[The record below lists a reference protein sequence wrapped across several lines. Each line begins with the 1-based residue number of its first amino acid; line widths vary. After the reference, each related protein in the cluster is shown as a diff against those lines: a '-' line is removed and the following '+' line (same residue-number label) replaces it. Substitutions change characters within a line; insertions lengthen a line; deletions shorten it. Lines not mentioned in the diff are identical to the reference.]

1 MKNESNNIPENW
13 APRFFTIWG
22 GQAFSLFGSA
32 LVQFALVW
40 YLTRETGSATVLA
53 TATLVSLL
61 PNIFLGP
68 FIGALVDRWNRRLI
82 MIVADSSIAAATLGL
97 VWLFA
102 IGRVEVWHI
111 YAIMTIRSLGGAF
124 HHPAMTSS
132 TSLMV
137 PKKHLARISGANQTL
152 QGLIN
157 IFAPPLGALLIEA
170 ISTHNVLL
178 IDVATAALAVLPLLF
193 ISIPQPVR
201 QPQPNGQTKK
211 SSYWQDLGAGFT
223 YVRKWH
229 GLMGLIILAM
239 ALNFMLSPASALL
252 PLVITKVFEKGALEL
267 GWVESLFGAG
277 VIIGGITLSVWGG
290 FKRRIITS
298 LVGILGIGIGILL
311 IGIVPTDLFSLVL
324 VAMFL
329 VGFAQVFA
337 NGPLGAIMQ
346 STVAPE
352 MQGRVFSLLGAGATA
367 MMPLSLLIS
376 GPVSDYFGIRVWFI
390 FGGVATILMT
400 IAASFIPVIMNIESN
415 HGQARQ
421 EEPSSTDSAALVE

>member
-1 MKNESNNIPENW
+1 MQSQSHTIPENW

-102 IGRVEVWHI
+102 IGHVEVWHI
-111 YAIMTIRSLGGAF
+111 YAIMMIRSLGGAF

-352 MQGRVFSLLGAGATA
+352 MQGRVFSLLNAGATA

-376 GPVSDYFGIRVWFI
+376 GPVSDTFGIRVWFI

-421 EEPSSTDSAALVE
+421 EESSSTESAALVE

>member
-1 MKNESNNIPENW
+1 MQNQSHNVPENW

-40 YLTRETGSATVLA
+40 HLARETGSATVLA
-53 TATLVSLL
+53 MATLVSLL

-102 IGRVEVWHI
+102 TGRVEVWHI
-111 YAIMTIRSLGGAF
+111 YAIMMIRSLGGVF

-137 PKKHLARISGANQTL
+137 PNKHLARISGANQTL
-152 QGLIN
+152 QGLIT

-170 ISTHNVLL
+170 ISTYNVLL
-178 IDVATAALAVLPLLF
+178 IDVGTAALAVLPLLF
-193 ISIPQPVR
+193 ISIPQPIR
-201 QPQPNGQTKK
+201 QPQPDGQAQRT
-211 SSYWQDLGAGFT
+211 SYWQDLGAGFT

-229 GLMGLIILAM
+229 GLLGLIILAM
-239 ALNFMLSPASALL
+239 ALNFMLSPAAALL
-252 PLVITKVFEKGALEL
+252 PLVVTKVFEKGALEL
-267 GWVESLFGAG
+267 GWVQSLFGVG
-277 VIIGGITLSVWGG
+277 IVTGGITLGVWGG
-290 FKRRIITS
+290 FKRRIVTS
-298 LVGILGIGIGILL
+298 LTGILGIGIGILL
-311 IGIVPTDLFSLVL
+311 IGIVPTACFPLLLVT
-324 VAMFL
+324 MFL

-352 MQGRVFSLLGAGATA
+352 MQGRVFSLLNAGATA

-390 FGGVATILMT
+390 FGGAVTILMA
-400 IAASFIPVIMNIESN
+400 IAASFIPAIMNIESN

-421 EEPSSTDSAALVE
+421 EEPSSTEFAVPVE

>member
-111 YAIMTIRSLGGAF
+111 YAIMMIRSLGGAF

-298 LVGILGIGIGILL
+298 LMGILGIGIGILL

-421 EEPSSTDSAALVE
+421 EEPSSTESAALVE